1 MNSESPNRQN
11 YLPSVYGLNVFS
23 EGPPVLPLW
32 VGGSPLK
39 KRVRS
44 ALLLKHRLRASESRC
59 GDGKGNQHKQA
70 ERDAIAKGAGQRS
83 PSDVTWA
90 LVLGKLDRRKAA

>member
-1 MNSESPNRQN
+1 MLKDSKPILACKRLGLMNSESPNRQN

-59 GDGKGNQHKQA
+59 GEGKGQ
-70 ERDAIAKGAGQRS
+70 G
-83 PSDVTWA
+83 
-90 LVLGKLDRRKAA
+90 

>member
-39 KRVRS
+39 KRVRT

-59 GDGKGNQHKQA
+59 SERKGQPA
-70 ERDAIAKGAGQRS
+70 CAIAKRAGQRS
-83 PSDVTWA
+83 PSEKTWA
-90 LVLGKLDRRKAA
+90 LVLGKLERRKAA